1 MITFGTV
8 ANVAGALVTS
18 NLVGELAVLVGD
30 LNRNQARYE
39 KKVDNANQAMLNL
52 ALPTEIQNLVLTY
65 MKNTKAG
72 QDYQSE
78 YRSFFSFISPSLQ
91 SQVTR
96 TLFTLI
102 CRNSVLIG
110 PHI

>member
-52 ALPTEIQNLVLTY
+52 ELPPEIQNLVLSF
-65 MKNTKAG
+65 MMNTKAS
-72 QDYQSE
+72 QD
-78 YRSFFSFISPSLQ
+78 
-91 SQVTR
+91 
-96 TLFTLI
+96 
-102 CRNSVLIG
+102 
-110 PHI
+110 